1 MSIKAILMNWRHMT
15 TTKKHV
21 VRVYNKGITA
31 TYIVY
36 DKRLFTEHE
45 FVTKGEAMQFIRRLG
60 ADYGIVG
67 IKPFDGAFYFEKTG
81 NGG

>member
-1 MSIKAILMNWRHMT
+1 MDWRHMT

-31 TYIVY
+31 TYMVY

-45 FVTKGEAMQFIRRLG
+45 FATKREAMQFIRQLELANDKR
-60 ADYGIVG
+60 ANE
-67 IKPFDGAFYFEKTG
+67 YFLREVEE
-81 NGG
+81 

>member
-1 MSIKAILMNWRHMT
+1 MSIKAILMDWRHMT

-36 DKRLFTEHE
+36 DKNLFQEHE
-45 FVTKGEAMQFIRRLG
+45 FETKGEAMQFIRKLELANEKRSTE
-60 ADYGIVG
+60 
-67 IKPFDGAFYFEKTG
+67 YFMREAE
-81 NGG
+81 

>member
-1 MSIKAILMNWRHMT
+1 MSIKAILMDWRHMT

-31 TYIVY
+31 TYMVY

-45 FVTKGEAMQFIRRLG
+45 FATKREAMQFIRQLELANDKR
-60 ADYGIVG
+60 ANE
-67 IKPFDGAFYFEKTG
+67 YFLREVEE
-81 NGG
+81 

>member
-1 MSIKAILMNWRHMT
+1 MDWRRMT

-31 TYIVY
+31 TYMVY

-45 FVTKGEAMQFIRRLG
+45 FVTKGEAMQFIRQLELANDKRSTE
-60 ADYGIVG
+60 
-67 IKPFDGAFYFEKTG
+67 YFMREVDE
-81 NGG
+81 